1 MKPMTEKD
9 EKRELEFVMMCLV
22 IVCGCGVLTEML
34 RTILSVVDWMEG
46 TMDAWMLATRGVNL
60 AVALVCGVTVIV
72 IMREVKRR
80 RVFTHKNANLVTVI
94 GCVTV
99 FGGIAQNVINNL
111 VYENITKAYS
121 DIMFMIIGVFIL
133 FIACLFKIGIRMKEE
148 QDLTV

>member
-9 EKRELEFVMMCLV
+9 EKRELEFVMMCLA

-46 TMDAWMLATRGVNL
+46 TMDAWMLVTRGVNL

-72 IMREVKRR
+72 IMQEVKRR

-94 GCVTV
+94 GCVAV

>member
-9 EKRELEFVMMCLV
+9 EKRELEFVMMCLA

>member
-9 EKRELEFVMMCLV
+9 EKRELEFVMMCLA

-72 IMREVKRR
+72 IMREVKHR